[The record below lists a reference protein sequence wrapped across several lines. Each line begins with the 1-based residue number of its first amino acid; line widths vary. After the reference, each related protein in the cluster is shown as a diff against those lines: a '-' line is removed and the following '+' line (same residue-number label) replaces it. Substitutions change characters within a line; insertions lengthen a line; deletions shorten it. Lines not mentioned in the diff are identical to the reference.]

1 MSNGAIY
8 QTIHLHPLA
17 PPKPA
22 LGAACNGC
30 GVCCASEPCP
40 IGVLISRRRS
50 GRCNALLW
58 QADPP
63 RHVCGVLSAPERFSG
78 IRSSTVNAMLRVL
91 AARSIAAGIGCD
103 ADTEVVADQLDPR
116 DR

>member
-1 MSNGAIY
+1 MSNGATY
-8 QTIHLHPLA
+8 QTIHLHPQA
-17 PPKPA
+17 PEKPA

-50 GRCNALLW
+50 GSCKALLW

-63 RHVCGVLSAPERFSG
+63 RHVCGVLTATERFSG
-78 IRSSTVNAMLRVL
+78 TRSRTVNAVLRAL

-103 ADTEVVADQLDPR
+103 ADTEVVSDPIER
-116 DR
+116 PDN